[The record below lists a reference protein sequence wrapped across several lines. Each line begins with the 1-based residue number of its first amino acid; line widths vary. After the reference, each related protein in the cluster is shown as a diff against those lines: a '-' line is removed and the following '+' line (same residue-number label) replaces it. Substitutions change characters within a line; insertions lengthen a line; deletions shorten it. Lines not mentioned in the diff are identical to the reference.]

1 MTKQILSL
9 FTFRPE
15 PFAFYL
21 FIMFLIPDPVVRFFH
36 RMASPP
42 HFYALTERLM
52 PWLAVIFLLLLAA
65 GLYGGL
71 YLAPPD
77 YQQGDSYRII
87 YIHVPSAWM
96 SLFIY
101 VVMAVA
107 GGIGLVW
114 RIKLA
119 EIVAVSSAPVGAGFT
134 FIALVTGSLWG
145 KPMWGTWWVW
155 DARLTSELILLF
167 LYLGVIGLYG
177 AIDDKRT
184 ASKAVAILA
193 LVGVVNIPIIH
204 YSVEWWNTLHQ
215 GPTVT
220 KMDKPSIHVSML
232 IPLLL
237 MAVAFKFY
245 YLIAMLQRARIE
257 LLSRERNAQW
267 VKSMVSL
274 GAE

>member
-1 MTKQILSL
+1 
-9 FTFRPE
+9 
-15 PFAFYL
+15 
-21 FIMFLIPDPVVRFFH
+21 MFLVPDIVVRFFH

-42 HFYALTERLM
+42 HYYALTQRLM
-52 PWLAVIFLLLLAA
+52 PWLVTVFVLLTLA

-71 YLAPPD
+71 YLAPAD

-87 YIHVPSAWM
+87 YIHVPAAWM

-101 VVMAVA
+101 MVMAIA
-107 GGIGLVW
+107 GAIGLIW

-119 EIVAVSSAPVGAGFT
+119 EIVSISSAPIGASFT
-134 FIALVTGSLWG
+134 FIALFTGSLWG

-177 AIDDKRT
+177 AIDDKKV

-237 MAVAFKFY
+237 MALSFKSY
-245 YLIAMLQRARIE
+245 YLIALLQRTRIE
-257 LLSRERNAQW
+257 LLKRERNSQW
-267 VKSMVSL
+267 VKTMIL
-274 GAE
+274 ETGK